1 MPMIIDDLTIE
12 NSVTLQGSAVGTP
25 VSLTPDLANAQG
37 SATALARADHVHNIP
52 TASAVGLD
60 ANTVNGQGAAATFAR
75 SNHTHAIATGVVS
88 TQTPDQ
94 SNAAGSS
101 ANLSRADHVHNIP
114 TASAIGL
121 NANSTNAQGSN
132 SSFARSDHS
141 HAIATGNVSTQN
153 ADQVNASGSSTNL
166 ARADHIHNIPTATPV
181 STGTANAQGAAGT
194 FAKSDHVHDTVI
206 ANYQATATADY
217 AVAGAAVI
225 TGMTLTPP
233 AGTYFATFSSSVLLN
248 ASGEGLDYGL
258 YVGGALQAH
267 TQRSTLV
274 TDTFGTPTDE
284 QAMHTQGIFT
294 VNGSQ
299 AIDVRVIT
307 ETGTATIH
315 QRSLI
320 LIRLGP

>member
-37 SATALARADHVHNIP
+37 SA
-52 TASAVGLD
+52 
-60 ANTVNGQGAAATFAR
+60 
-75 SNHTHAIATGVVS
+75 
-88 TQTPDQ
+88 
-94 SNAAGSS
+94 
-101 ANLSRADHVHNIP
+101 
-114 TASAIGL
+114 
-121 NANSTNAQGSN
+121 
-132 SSFARSDHS
+132 
-141 HAIATGNVSTQN
+141 
-153 ADQVNASGSSTNL
+153 
-166 ARADHIHNIPTATPV
+166 
-181 STGTANAQGAAGT
+181 GT

-217 AVAGAAVI
+217 AVNGAAVI

-248 ASGEGLDYGL
+248 SSGEGLDYGI
-258 YVGGALQAH
+258 YVGGSLQTH
-267 TQRSTLV
+267 TQRSSAAA
-274 TDTFGTPTDE
+274 DSFGTPTDD
-284 QAMHTQGIFT
+284 QALHTQGIFT

-299 AIDVRVIT
+299 AIDVRVIS